1 MNILLKLAFNAS
13 KLEHA
18 FSTLSAG
25 LAIFYLVIVF
35 VSLKCD
41 LLFSPRIITM
51 VFGVGKCF
59 RIFGNVKWGN
69 VLGFSG
75 MLKNF
80 HIWL

>member
-41 LLFSPRIITM
+41 LLLNFVLTPNNYN
-51 VFGVGKCF
+51 GVWCGEMF
-59 RIFGNVKWGN
+59 
-69 VLGFSG
+69 
-75 MLKNF
+75 
-80 HIWL
+80 